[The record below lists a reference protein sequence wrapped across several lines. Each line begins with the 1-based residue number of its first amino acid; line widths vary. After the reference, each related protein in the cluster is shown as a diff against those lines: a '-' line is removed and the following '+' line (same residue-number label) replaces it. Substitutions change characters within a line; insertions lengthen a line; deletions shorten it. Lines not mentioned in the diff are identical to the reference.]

1 MSGFSHFVHL
11 ILCLLTGFLWIPVYI
26 LSIVGS
32 GNSKRKQ
39 DLRMKEEELQL
50 LRKIAG
56 RGDK

>member
-26 LSIVGS
+26 LCIVGA

-50 LRKIAG
+50 LRELVRKG
-56 RGDK
+56 GK

>member
-11 ILCLLTGFLWIPVYI
+11 ILCLLTGFIWIPVYI
-26 LSIVGS
+26 LCIVGA